1 MVRNKQ
7 ELLAKAS
14 EWVNHAKNDL
24 RSSLINFMER
34 VGADQNRIA
43 NALGLSVG
51 EVDQILNGNGEIT
64 LSTFAKLLVAT
75 NNVLEIKPLTEVRG
89 AIRPN
94 GMPRGGFPNP
104 NQLHRMTGSRP
115 TAVPPM
121 DSPLPPFGAPMAPP
135 MGGNMPMGQEID
147 LDTLSIQQLRMIAIQ
162 TGLTARMPITR
173 MTREQLIDALE
184 RQQQEDI
191 ANGRIPNPMSG
202 RIPNH
207 NGAIPMEEPSFTNDI
222 AQDEADFGDV
232 DDWGDEAEE
241 EWNQFDDTEAED
253 TQEMPQNE
261 DAGFDNDSHLASLL
275 IDELDN
281 NPRLR
286 ALIKN
291 HLG

>member
-89 AIRPN
+89 AIKPN
-94 GMPRGGFPNP
+94 GIPRGGFPNP

-121 DSPLPPFGAPMAPP
+121 GSNLHPFGAPMAPP
-135 MGGNMPMGQEID
+135 MGGNIPMGQEID
-147 LDTLSIQQLRMIAIQ
+147 LDTLSMQELRMIAIQ
-162 TGLTARMPITR
+162 SGLTARMPITR
-173 MTREQLIDALE
+173 MSREQLIDALE

-191 ANGRIPNPMSG
+191 ASGRLPNPNCATK
-202 RIPNH
+202 I
-207 NGAIPMEEPSFTNDI
+207 EEPSFMNNI
-222 AQDEADFGDV
+222 AQDEEEFGDA
-232 DDWGDEAEE
+232 DDCGNEAED
-241 EWNQFDDTEAED
+241 EWNSFDDTEAED

-261 DAGFDNDSHLASLL
+261 DGGFDNDSHLASLL

-286 ALIKN
+286 ELIKN